1 METLLCKCLISPLLP
16 VSHSGSPSVPS
27 VLIVLD
33 FALLGSV
40 GQMGKKAQQE
50 LVTLGLILESFCHL
64 IGKKSKP
71 VFPLII
77 FLCYF
82 PFTFSK

>member
-33 FALLGSV
+33 FALSGSV
-40 GQMGKKAQQE
+40 GQMGKKA
-50 LVTLGLILESFCHL
+50 
-64 IGKKSKP
+64 
-71 VFPLII
+71 
-77 FLCYF
+77 
-82 PFTFSK
+82 